1 MKMQASLLHEPGR
14 PLEVADLDLEGPKED
29 EVMVRMIATGV
40 CHSCLH
46 VVDGSWTGFPMP
58 MVLGDEGAGIVEEI
72 GPGVRHVKPG
82 DHVILS
88 WAPACGRCHYC
99 VTGLSHLCERTPPGK
114 GVLMD
119 GTSRMKIKGQTVYHY
134 GPACSY
140 ASYSVMPASCA
151 IPIRNDMPLEVAA
164 LIGCSVMTGVGS
176 VINTAAVTPG
186 ASMAVFGTGGIG
198 LNVIQG
204 GTLVQ
209 AHPII
214 AVDINPAKL
223 EYAKSF
229 GATHTIDASK
239 ENPVEAIKDL
249 TGRGADYSFVAVGNA
264 QVINQA
270 WDCLA
275 SRGQCLLIGL
285 PPTGSTVTF
294 DTGNLQSNERILRGC
309 KYGSART
316 WDDFPRMVEL
326 YLAGKLKIDELV
338 TRRFDLEGANE
349 AFDALSAGE
358 VARGLIVF

>member
-1 MKMQASLLHEPGR
+1 MKMQASVLLE
-14 PLEVADLDLEGPKED
+14 PLEPLVVEDLDLEGPKQD
-29 EVMVRMIATGV
+29 EVMVRMVASGV

-46 VVDGSWTGFPMP
+46 VVDGGWTGFPMP
-58 MVLGDEGAGIVEEI
+58 MVLGDEGAGVVEEV
-72 GPGVRHVKPG
+72 GPGVTHVKPG

-88 WAPACGRCHYC
+88 WSPTCGRCHYC
-99 VTGLSHLCERTPPGK
+99 VTGLSHLCERGVPSN

-119 GTSRMKIKGQTVYHY
+119 GTSRMKLRGETVYHY
-134 GPACSY
+134 GPACSFS
-140 ASYSVMPASCA
+140 SYSVMPASCA
-151 IPIRNDMPLEVAA
+151 VPIREDMPLDVAA

-176 VINTAAVTPG
+176 VINIAAVRPG
-186 ASMAVFGTGGIG
+186 ASMAVFGSGGIG
-198 LNVIQG
+198 LNAVQG
-204 GTLVQ
+204 GTLVH

-229 GATHTIDASK
+229 GATHTINAAEED
-239 ENPVEAIKDL
+239 PVEAIRDL
-249 TGRGADYSFVAVGNA
+249 TGRGADYSFVAVGEPR
-264 QVINQA
+264 VINQA

-275 SRGQCLLIGL
+275 SRGQCVLIGL

-294 DTGNLQSNERILRGC
+294 DTGNLQSNERIMRGSR
-309 KYGSART
+309 YGSART

-338 TRRFDLEGANE
+338 TRKYGVDEANE
-349 AFDALSAGE
+349 AFDALVAGE